1 MTRRRG
7 PKRCSHKG
15 LGFPP
20 SKRGA
25 YSFVPPVPEEE
36 QLRRIVVQ
44 LPDSTHRRF
53 KQLAAE
59 QGVTMSELCRAWVE
73 EALAQHFG

>member
-1 MTRRRG
+1 MTHRRG
-7 PKRCSHKG
+7 PKRCFHKG
-15 LGFPP
+15 PGLPP
-20 SKRGA
+20 ARSGA
-25 YSFVPPVPEEE
+25 YPFVPPAPEEE
-36 QLRRIVVQ
+36 KPRRLVVQ

-59 QGVTMSELCRAWVE
+59 QGVTMSKLCRAWVE